1 MKPAKKKISPTKA
14 LYGLLILLLYIAPGC
29 SHRMVVNYLI
39 ESNPTGGIVEVDG
52 VEVGNTPTTVRI
64 VALMPQK
71 KHSDSVSDQI
81 TGEIMTIITVSPLPE
96 MKGLLCSKTK
106 VFRIADYSS
115 GSRLFF
121 DLRQDNPFP
130 ISPANFKLDSIRKV
144 PKIQKVEKKTLVD
157 P

>member
-1 MKPAKKKISPTKA
+1 MKPVKINYFSAKSHFGLII
-14 LYGLLILLLYIAPGC
+14 LLILIVPGC
-29 SHRMVVNYLI
+29 NHRMVVNYLI

-64 VALMPQK
+64 VAPMPQK
-71 KHSDSVSDQI
+71 KNSDSVSDQI
-81 TGEIMTIITVSPLPE
+81 TGEIMTNITVSPLPE

-115 GSRLFF
+115 GSTFFF

-130 ISPANFKLDSIRKV
+130 VSPANFKLDSIHKV
-144 PKIQKVEKKTLVD
+144 PRIQKVEKKTLVD